1 MLNPLR
7 YYLSTCQSFCFCVFL
22 TAPLRCEILVPQPGI
37 EPMPLCRSSES
48 SLLDHQ
54 GSPYKLLLNRTEVF
68 LSWPLSL
75 SLIIWWSFWYLC
87 TVRHKTTAA
96 PWRRRRSLSVY
107 IQKRDRTSL
116 QSWFQV
122 ATLVTAWAR
131 STNWSTTVWSVGGL
145 SVNKRVLAP
154 ACFVVLW

>member
-1 MLNPLR
+1 MLPIKLSKFFFLWPHHSGVRSSFPNPELNP
-7 YYLSTCQSFCFCVFL
+7 C
-22 TAPLRCEILVPQPGI
+22 
-37 EPMPLCRSSES
+37 PLCGSSEP
-48 SLLDHQ
+48 SLLDRQ

-68 LSWPLSL
+68 FSWLLSL
-75 SLIIWWSFWYLC
+75 SLIIWCYFWYLC
-87 TVRHKTTAA
+87 TIRHKTTAA

-122 ATLVTAWAR
+122 ATLVIVWAR

-154 ACFVVLW
+154 AYFVVLW